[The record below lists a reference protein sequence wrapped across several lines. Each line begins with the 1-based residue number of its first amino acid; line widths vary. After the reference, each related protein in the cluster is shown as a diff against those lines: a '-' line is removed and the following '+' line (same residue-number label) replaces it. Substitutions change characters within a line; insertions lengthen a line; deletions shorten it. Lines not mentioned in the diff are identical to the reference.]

1 VAKNLTV
8 IDNLCTEPYTLYSG
22 GKTVDKST
30 KEALKRKIIAKLAAP
45 TLCVLA
51 TVTEDGKPWARYVT
65 PFADDNLTIWL
76 ATFANS
82 RKISQIQNN
91 SEVHLTTGVTDPRIP
106 MPYLQIQ
113 GKAEILTDSE
123 TKKAVWSDYLTRIF
137 SGPDDPNYIV
147 CRITPY
153 HVEWQDSGPKPPEIW
168 EP

>member
-1 VAKNLTV
+1 MDESAKET
-8 IDNLCTEPYTLYSG
+8 
-22 GKTVDKST
+22 
-30 KEALKRKIIAKLAAP
+30 LKRKIIAKLAAP

-65 PFADDNLTIWL
+65 PFADDSLTIWM

-82 RKISQIQNN
+82 RKIAQIHKNP
-91 SEVHLTTGVTDPRIP
+91 EVHLTTGVTDPAIA

-113 GKAEILTDSE
+113 GRAVILTDAE
-123 TKKAVWSDYLTRIF
+123 TKKAVWSDYLARIF
-137 SGPDDPNYIV
+137 SGPDDPNYVV

-153 HVEWQDSGPKPPEIW
+153 RIEWQPVGPTPPEVW